1 VVEHIIPRL
10 SISLTIGRLV
20 TALAKEKTL
29 SINNLEVFE
38 VARIHQALGHLQHTI
53 YNGNVEAGWW
63 HNIVTGVPHPKN
75 DITLILS
82 KLALVHSEVSE
93 AVEGVRKGLM
103 DDHLKDRPMAEVE
116 AADAMIRL
124 LDLAGHEGWDLA
136 GAIVDKLYY
145 NAQRADHK
153 IENRLA
159 EGGKKA

>member
-1 VVEHIIPRL
+1 M
-10 SISLTIGRLV
+10 
-20 TALAKEKTL
+20 

-38 VARIHQALGHLQHTI
+38 VIRIHQALGHLQDTI
-53 YNGNVEAGWW
+53 YRGNVAAGWW
-63 HNIVTGVPHPKN
+63 SNIVTGVPHPKN

-93 AVEGVRKGLM
+93 ATEGVRKGLM

-116 AADAMIRL
+116 LADAIIRAM
-124 LDLAGHEGWDLA
+124 DLAGHEGWDLA

-145 NAQRADHK
+145 NAERKDHK

>member
-1 VVEHIIPRL
+1 
-10 SISLTIGRLV
+10 
-20 TALAKEKTL
+20 L

-38 VARIHQALGHLQHTI
+38 VARIHAGLGHLQDTI
-53 YNGNVEAGWW
+53 YRGNVEAGWW
-63 HNIVTGVPHPKN
+63 ENISTGVAHPKG

-103 DDHLKDRPMAEVE
+103 DDHLKERPMAEVE
-116 AADAMIRL
+116 LADAIIRAM
-124 LDLAGHEGWDLA
+124 DLAGHEGWDLA
-136 GAIVDKLYY
+136 GAIVEKLYY